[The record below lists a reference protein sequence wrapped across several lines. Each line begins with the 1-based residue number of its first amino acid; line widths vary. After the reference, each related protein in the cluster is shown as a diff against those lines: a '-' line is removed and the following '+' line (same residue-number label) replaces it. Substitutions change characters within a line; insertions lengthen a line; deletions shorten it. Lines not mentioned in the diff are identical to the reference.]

1 MTQQVAILG
10 AGSWG
15 TALAIHLSRCGHDAR
30 LWGRNQDVLAAMSAD
45 RINQRYLPDV
55 VLPEALQI
63 TADLAEAL
71 QGVTTIVVA
80 VPSSALEATLD
91 LIRPILAKSTT
102 PATSSERA
110 NERVSLVWACKG
122 FAGTR
127 LLHEIVYAKFNDM
140 CVPAVLSGPSFAAEL
155 ARGLPTATTIAS
167 TSLPLAQRIASVFH
181 GEGFR
186 AYASDDM
193 IGVQLGGAL
202 KNIYAIATGV
212 SDGLGFGANTRA
224 ALITRGMAEI
234 MRLALPLG
242 GKAETLGGL
251 SGMGDL
257 VLTCTDDQS
266 RNRRFGLAL
275 GRGDAP
281 ADAIDSIDQVV
292 EGARAVV
299 SAIELARMHEV
310 ELPIANQVYA
320 LVHEG
325 RSAEQAVAQI
335 LSRAPTAEF

>member
-1 MTQQVAILG
+1 MTQAVAILG

-15 TALAIHLSRCGHDAR
+15 TALAVHLSRCGHDAR
-30 LWGRNQDVLAAMSAD
+30 LWGRNKDAQATLATD
-45 RINQRYLPDV
+45 RVNHRYLPDL
-55 VLPEALQI
+55 VLPETLKVTANLKDALQD
-63 TADLAEAL
+63 A
-71 QGVTTIVVA
+71 TTIVVA
-80 VPSSALEATLD
+80 VPSSSLEATLTA
-91 LIRPILAKSTT
+91 IEPCLAASNVR
-102 PATSSERA
+102 ASE
-110 NERVSLVWACKG
+110 NVSLVWACKG
-122 FAGTR
+122 FADTR
-127 LLHEIVYAKFNDM
+127 LLHEIVYEKFDDI

-155 ARGLPTATTIAS
+155 AKGLPTATTIAS
-167 TSLPLAQRIASVFH
+167 TTLPLAQRIASVFH
-181 GEGFR
+181 GESFR

-242 GKAETLGGL
+242 GRAETLGGL

-275 GRGDAP
+275 GRGSTP
-281 ADAIDSIDQVV
+281 ADALDSIDQVV
-292 EGARAVV
+292 EGASAVV
-299 SAIELARMHEV
+299 SAIKLSRLHDV
-310 ELPIANQVYA
+310 ELPIANQVHA
-320 LVHEG
+320 LIHEG

-335 LSRAPTAEF
+335 LSRAPTSEF

>member
-1 MTQQVAILG
+1 VTQAVAILG

-15 TALAIHLSRCGHDAR
+15 TALAVHLSRCGHDAR
-30 LWGRNQDVLAAMSAD
+30 LWGRNKDAQATLATD
-45 RINQRYLPDV
+45 RVNHRYLPDL
-55 VLPEALQI
+55 VLPETLKVTANLKDALQD
-63 TADLAEAL
+63 A
-71 QGVTTIVVA
+71 TTIVVA
-80 VPSSALEATLD
+80 VPSSSLEATLTA
-91 LIRPILAKSTT
+91 IEPCLAASNVR
-102 PATSSERA
+102 ASE
-110 NERVSLVWACKG
+110 NVSLVWACKG
-122 FAGTR
+122 FADTR
-127 LLHEIVYAKFNDM
+127 LLHEIVYEKFDDI

-155 ARGLPTATTIAS
+155 AKGLPTATTIAS
-167 TSLPLAQRIASVFH
+167 TTLPLAQRIASVFH
-181 GEGFR
+181 GESFR

-242 GKAETLGGL
+242 GRAETLGGL

-275 GRGDAP
+275 GRGSTP
-281 ADAIDSIDQVV
+281 ADALDSIDQVV
-292 EGARAVV
+292 EGASAVV
-299 SAIELARMHEV
+299 SAIKLSRLHDV
-310 ELPIANQVYA
+310 ELPIANQVHA
-320 LVHEG
+320 LIHEG

-335 LSRAPTAEF
+335 LSRAPTSEF

>member
-1 MTQQVAILG
+1 VTQAVAILG

-15 TALAIHLSRCGHDAR
+15 TALAVHLSRCGHDAR
-30 LWGRNQDVLAAMSAD
+30 LWGRNKDAQATLATD
-45 RINQRYLPDV
+45 RVNHRYLPDL
-55 VLPEALQI
+55 VLPETLKVTASLKDALQD
-63 TADLAEAL
+63 A
-71 QGVTTIVVA
+71 TTIVVA
-80 VPSSALEATLD
+80 VPSSSLEATLTA
-91 LIRPILAKSTT
+91 IEPCLAASNVR
-102 PATSSERA
+102 ASE
-110 NERVSLVWACKG
+110 NVSLVWACKG
-122 FAGTR
+122 FADTR
-127 LLHEIVYAKFNDM
+127 LLHEIVYEKFDDI

-155 ARGLPTATTIAS
+155 AKGLPTATTIAS
-167 TSLPLAQRIASVFH
+167 TTLPLAQRIASVFH
-181 GEGFR
+181 GESFR

-242 GKAETLGGL
+242 GRAETLGGL

-275 GRGDAP
+275 GRGSTP
-281 ADAIDSIDQVV
+281 ADALDSIDQVV
-292 EGARAVV
+292 EGASAVV
-299 SAIELARMHEV
+299 SAIKLSRLHDV
-310 ELPIANQVYA
+310 ELPIANQVHA
-320 LVHEG
+320 LIHEG

-335 LSRAPTAEF
+335 LSRAPTSEF

>member
-1 MTQQVAILG
+1 MAIDVTQTVAILG

-15 TALAIHLSRCGHDAR
+15 TSLAVHLSRCGHDAR
-30 LWGRNQDVLAAMSAD
+30 LWGRNKDAQAALAAD
-45 RINQRYLPDV
+45 RVNHRYLPDL
-55 VLPEALQI
+55 VLPERLNV
-63 TADLAEAL
+63 TADLKDAL
-71 QGVTTIVVA
+71 QDATTIVVA
-80 VPSSALEATLD
+80 VPSSSLEATLD
-91 LIRPILAKSTT
+91 AIRPCLAASHV
-102 PATSSERA
+102 RA
-110 NERVSLVWACKG
+110 AEKVSLVWACKG

-127 LLHEIVYAKFNDM
+127 LLHEIVYAKFNDI

-155 ARGLPTATTIAS
+155 AKGLPTATTIAS
-167 TSLPLAQRIASVFH
+167 TTLPLAQRIASVFH
-181 GEGFR
+181 GESFR

-242 GKAETLGGL
+242 GRAETLGGL

-275 GRGDAP
+275 GRGSTP
-281 ADAIDSIDQVV
+281 ADAFDSIDQVV
-292 EGARAVV
+292 EGASAVV
-299 SAIELARMHEV
+299 SAIKLAQLHDV
-310 ELPIANQVYA
+310 ELPIASQVYG
-320 LVHEG
+320 LIHEG

>member
-1 MTQQVAILG
+1 VTQAVAILG

-15 TALAIHLSRCGHDAR
+15 TALAVHLSRCGHDAR
-30 LWGRNQDVLAAMSAD
+30 LWGRNKDAQATLATD
-45 RINQRYLPDV
+45 RVNHRYLPDL
-55 VLPEALQI
+55 VLPETLKV
-63 TADLAEAL
+63 TAM
-71 QGVTTIVVA
+71 VA
-80 VPSSALEATLD
+80 VPSSSLEATLTA
-91 LIRPILAKSTT
+91 IEPCLAASNVR
-102 PATSSERA
+102 ASE
-110 NERVSLVWACKG
+110 NVSLVWACKG
-122 FAGTR
+122 FADTR
-127 LLHEIVYAKFNDM
+127 LLHEIVYEKFDDI

-155 ARGLPTATTIAS
+155 AKGLPTATTIAS
-167 TSLPLAQRIASVFH
+167 TTLPLAQRIASVFH
-181 GEGFR
+181 GESFR

-242 GKAETLGGL
+242 GRAETLGGL

-275 GRGDAP
+275 GRGSTP
-281 ADAIDSIDQVV
+281 ADALDSIDQVV
-292 EGARAVV
+292 EGASAVV
-299 SAIELARMHEV
+299 SAIKLSRLHDV
-310 ELPIANQVYA
+310 ELPIANQVHA
-320 LVHEG
+320 LIHEG

-335 LSRAPTAEF
+335 LSRAPTSEF